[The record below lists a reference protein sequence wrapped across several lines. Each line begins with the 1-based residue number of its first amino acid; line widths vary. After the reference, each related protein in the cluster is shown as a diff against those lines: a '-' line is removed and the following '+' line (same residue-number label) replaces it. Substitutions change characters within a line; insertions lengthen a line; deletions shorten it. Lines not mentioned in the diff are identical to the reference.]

1 MPHLKLLKALDPPYV
16 NTNWYPYILHLVK
29 MCAKANCHANN
40 KCNCKWPWAGND
52 RARNKSSSRN
62 FIERHLQV
70 PCVGVSI
77 GIERIFAILE
87 AEADRKKTLVRT
99 TETEVYVATAHKKLH
114 EDRMR
119 IIAKLWDA
127 GRRISIGIWIVTM
140 STMSCGHAILWI
152 RSKQI
157 LHSGQHPIF
166 SFLRLESG
174 TISQKESQTVG
185 SVTALRGN
193 GNSESNH
200 NRTSGVRCGKIN

>member
-1 MPHLKLLKALDPPYV
+1 
-16 NTNWYPYILHLVK
+16 
-29 MCAKANCHANN
+29 MCATANCHAKY

-52 RARNKSSSRN
+52 RTRNKSSSRN

-127 GRRISIGIWIVTM
+127 GRRIAIGIWIVTM
-140 STMSCGHAILWI
+140 STMSCGRNLMNPVEADSSFWSTSNFLIFKAWKRNNLTKRIPNCWI
-152 RSKQI
+152 SY
-157 LHSGQHPIF
+157 S
-166 SFLRLESG
+166 
-174 TISQKESQTVG
+174 
-185 SVTALRGN
+185 TARKWEFREQ
-193 GNSESNH
+193 S
-200 NRTSGVRCGKIN
+200 